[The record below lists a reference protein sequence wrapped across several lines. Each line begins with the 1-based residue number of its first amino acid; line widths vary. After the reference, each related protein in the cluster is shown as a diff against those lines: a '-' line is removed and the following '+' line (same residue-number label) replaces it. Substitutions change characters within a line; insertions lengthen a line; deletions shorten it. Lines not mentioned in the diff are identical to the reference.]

1 VPVPSAEEVSLV
13 RARTLYARGRLAEA
27 LQALDR
33 VKFDQAARE
42 ETDRLRVDI
51 QRLLLSAASEGPR

>member
-1 VPVPSAEEVSLV
+1 VSLV

-51 QRLLLSAASEGPR
+51 QRLLLAAASEGPR